1 MEQGDRRLPKETL
14 SQAFV
19 RLMVDAD
26 DHTQDA
32 ARMVKEGII
41 NGLGA
46 LDDEGAFTV
55 ASPFISEEES
65 NAR

>member
-1 MEQGDRRLPKETL
+1 
-14 SQAFV
+14 
-19 RLMVDAD
+19 MVDAD